1 MEATSARELI
11 DWKSEKVYEP
21 VFTIK
26 MSIEDIKQLVTTPLQ
41 IPPFSLHT
49 QSCERAVQE
58 VSKASNEVY
67 GETRR
72 DGWVRARVAHRE
84 VLPVFGSKKDIMAAK
99 SMME

>member
-58 VSKASNEVY
+58 VSKASNEVC
-67 GETRR
+67 EDQERR
-72 DGWVRARVAHRE
+72 V
-84 VLPVFGSKKDIMAAK
+84 GSRQGSAERGSASVWIKKGHNGC
-99 SMME
+99 